1 MQTILFYEF
10 WIFIEF
16 YKIKIKTKIHSN
28 NILGCGFKTCISKAG
43 NTRNKDANIVYH
55 NHTSFKFCPAREI
68 FNTNL
73 AKKKISKKLNEQGI
87 IKQLAKPQIIK
98 KKMNSNEQILQDE
111 FAKNQNKQTEG
122 IELNSEKYIALE
134 KQQIKS
140 ILISKLFK
148 EQIQVDH
155 STIIRKKQVN
165 ESENV
170 DSSKLNQL
178 MRSFSRILNS
188 ASSYL
193 LSSSSKL
200 VSNYTIQK

>member
-1 MQTILFYEF
+1 M
-10 WIFIEF
+10 
-16 YKIKIKTKIHSN
+16 
-28 NILGCGFKTCISKAG
+28 
-43 NTRNKDANIVYH
+43 
-55 NHTSFKFCPAREI
+55 
-68 FNTNL
+68 
-73 AKKKISKKLNEQGI
+73 NEQDI
-87 IKQLAKPQIIK
+87 IKQLAKPPQIIK

-111 FAKNQNKQTEG
+111 LAKNQNKQTEG

-148 EQIQVDH
+148 EQIQVGH
-155 STIIRKKQVN
+155 STIISKKQVN

-200 VSNYTIQK
+200 VSNYSIQK